1 MDREVGTNSRSQNRV
16 LNNDWRMY
24 GWTTD
29 VWKLIDTVLL
39 TCYLLAY
46 TLLMVPL
53 ALCDYIMTFVYFSRA
68 RPEPRKISGSVCL
81 PDLLTLPS
89 GEYADLVQT
98 WPRATNGVGPM
109 SAMEY
114 APTAKPSSDGLVV
127 LVELNTAE

>member
-1 MDREVGTNSRSQNRV
+1 MC
-16 LNNDWRMY
+16 
-24 GWTTD
+24 
-29 VWKLIDTVLL
+29 WKLIDTVLL
-39 TCYLLAY
+39 TCYYLLAY

-53 ALCDYIMTFVYFSRA
+53 ALCDYITTSVYFSRP

-89 GEYADLVQT
+89 GEYAGLVQT